1 MFNDTVALGQSGNA
15 RQYVNVLEL
24 SDPDLFWDR
33 DAILRWL
40 QVRGA
45 EQEQLFA
52 TARSA
57 REKVYGRRVIVRG
70 LIEVTNLCRVNCQFC
85 PMRRDNTKQNTIFQL
100 TPDQILEVVKDIK
113 AAGINVVFFQAGEVG
128 KTTRLIGDAIPEIQ
142 ARFDGPV
149 ELLLCLGNKTDTE
162 FEFLKK
168 QGATSY
174 ILKHETSDPDLNE
187 RMRESSFEERMRCLR
202 TLVRLGFKVGTGAIV
217 GLPGQS
223 IESLANDLELAR
235 DLGAHMVSG
244 SPFIPAPDTPLA
256 GAPAGDVDTTLNF
269 IAIARLMNP
278 SWLIPSVSALERR
291 QGGGQLSGLAAGANV
306 LTVNFT
312 PPVEQE
318 KYLIYGKDRYVVRND
333 HVTEVV
339 RQAGLERSQSVFA
352 ADFR

>member
-1 MFNDTVALGQSGNA
+1 MFNDTVAFAGQFGNG
-15 RQYVNVLEL
+15 RQDVHGSEL

-33 DAILRWL
+33 DAIIRWL

-45 EQEQLFA
+45 EQELLFA
-52 TARSA
+52 AARAA
-57 REKVYGRRVIVRG
+57 REQVYGRRVVVRG

-100 TPDQILEVVKDIK
+100 TPDQILEVMAGIN
-113 AAGINVVFFQAGEVG
+113 ATGINVVFFQAGEVG
-128 KTTRLIGDAIPEIQ
+128 KTTRLVGDLLPQIQ
-142 ARFDGPV
+142 TRFDSPV
-149 ELLLCLGNKTDTE
+149 EFLLCLGNKTDSE
-162 FEFLKK
+162 FEFLKE

-174 ILKHETSDPDLNE
+174 ILKHETSDSGLNQ
-187 RMRESSFEERMRCLR
+187 RMRQSSFEERMRCLR
-202 TLVRLGFKVGTGAIV
+202 TLVRLGFKVGTGSIV

-223 IESLANDLELAR
+223 VESLADDLELAR
-235 DLGAHMVSG
+235 DLRAHMVSG

-256 GAPAGDVDTTLNF
+256 GYPPGDVELTLNF

-291 QGGGQLSGLAAGANV
+291 QGGGQLNGLAAGANV

-333 HVTEVV
+333 HVTEIV
-339 RQAGLERSQSVFA
+339 RRAGLERAQSVFA
-352 ADFR
+352 A

>member
-1 MFNDTVALGQSGNA
+1 MFNDTVAFAGQSGNG
-15 RQYVNVLEL
+15 RQQVDASEL

-33 DAILRWL
+33 DAIIRWL
-40 QVRGA
+40 QVRGT
-45 EQEQLFA
+45 EQESLFA
-52 TARSA
+52 AARSA
-57 REKVYGRRVIVRG
+57 REQVYGRRVVVRG
-70 LIEVTNLCRVNCQFC
+70 LIEVTNLCRVNCEFC

-100 TPDQILEVVKDIK
+100 TPEQMLEVVAKIK
-113 AAGINVVFFQAGEVG
+113 AAGINIVFFQAGEVG
-128 KTTRLIGDAIPEIQ
+128 KTTRLVGDLIPEIQ
-142 ARFDGPV
+142 TRFASPV

-162 FEFLKK
+162 YEFLRT

-187 RMRESSFEERMRCLR
+187 GMRHSSFEERVRCLR
-202 TLVRLGFKVGTGAIV
+202 TLGRLGFKVGTGAIV

-223 IESLANDLELAR
+223 VESLADDLELAR

-244 SPFIPAPDTPLA
+244 SPFIPASDTPLA
-256 GAPAGDVDTTLNF
+256 GYPPGDVELTLNF

-291 QGGGQLSGLAAGANV
+291 QGGGQLNGLAAGANV

-333 HVTEVV
+333 HVTEIV
-339 RQAGLERSQSVFA
+339 RQAGLERAQSVFA
-352 ADFR
+352 A

>member
-1 MFNDTVALGQSGNA
+1 MFNDTVAFAGHSGRD
-15 RQYVNVLEL
+15 RQFADTSEL
-24 SDPDLFWDR
+24 SDSDLFWDR

-52 TARSA
+52 AARA
-57 REKVYGRRVIVRG
+57 VREQVFGRRVVIRG
-70 LIEVTNLCRVNCQFC
+70 LIEVTNLCRVNCEFC

-100 TPDQILEVVKDIK
+100 TPEQILEIVDQIK
-113 AAGINVVFFQAGEVG
+113 AAGINIVFFQAGEVG
-128 KTTRLIGDAIPEIQ
+128 KTTRLVGDLIPEIQ
-142 ARFDGPV
+142 TRFNSPV
-149 ELLLCLGNKTDTE
+149 ELLLCLGNKTDAE
-162 FEFLKK
+162 YEFLKN

-174 ILKHETSDPDLNE
+174 ILKHETSDPELNE
-187 RMRESSFEERMRCLR
+187 RMRHSSFEERMRCLR
-202 TLVRLGFKVGTGAIV
+202 TMVRLGFKVGTGAIV

-223 IESLANDLELAR
+223 LESLADDLELAR
-235 DLGAHMVSG
+235 ELGAHMVSG

-256 GAPAGDVDTTLNF
+256 GHPPGDVELTLNF

-312 PPVEQE
+312 PPTEQE

-333 HVTEVV
+333 HVTEII
-339 RQAGLERSQSVFA
+339 REAGLERAPSVFA
-352 ADFR
+352 A